1 MQEPDFSTLA
11 REVEAFS
18 PEAQSLHTH
27 APKAAEAKSGR
38 RSEADQIKLFLL
50 PSSPPAAGKWDFSPL
65 APSQPQRAFL
75 SPAQFMFFYPDRW
88 KEKKES
94 PSPHTKE
101 PLILKREGKRATF
114 ASFSSSLLS

>member
-38 RSEADQIKLFLL
+38 RSEADQIKLFLF
-50 PSSPPAAGKWDFSPL
+50 PSSPPAAGKLDFSPL
-65 APSQPQRAFL
+65 RSLPPSQPQRAFL
-75 SPAQFMFFYPDRW
+75 SRAQFMFFYPDRW
-88 KEKKES
+88 KEKQERD
-94 PSPHTKE
+94 PFTD
-101 PLILKREGKRATF
+101 LRRLQQF
-114 ASFSSSLLS
+114 